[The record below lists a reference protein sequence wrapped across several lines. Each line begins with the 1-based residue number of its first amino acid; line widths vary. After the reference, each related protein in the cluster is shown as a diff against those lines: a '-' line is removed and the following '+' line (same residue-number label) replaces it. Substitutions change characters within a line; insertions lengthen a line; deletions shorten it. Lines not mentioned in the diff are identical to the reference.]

1 MERKEK
7 IKKLIAS
14 EIINTKLIFSLDSI
28 GIDANHYLTD
38 ISDVIFDIA
47 KINKKNQTEEFFDN
61 YFNLIKKG
69 ISIDIRIGDNKLEE
83 LVDEVILFLKSL

>member
-7 IKKLIAS
+7 IKKLIAP